1 MDFSTRLKQIISN
14 QGLSIRAFEEKIGC
28 SVGVINR
35 CISKKTDVTSSVV
48 IKIIST
54 CREINPDWLLI
65 GEGDMMRDGTKN
77 FAPTVPEN
85 GTKNFAPTVPE
96 NGTKTTHVVREVIE
110 PVLPKIKK
118 REKESSIPLI
128 PLYAMAGNF
137 PGESEIKEYDCTTYS
152 IPGLK
157 GADFMIQVKGNS
169 MQPTYNSGDI
179 VACRRINNIKD
190 SYFHWNRV
198 YVLDTDQGPIM
209 KRIKPGTDQD
219 SITIVS
225 DNPDFEPFQLHLS
238 QIYRLA
244 LVLGCI
250 KIE

>member
-1 MDFSTRLKQIISN
+1 MIERLHEFIKN
-14 QGLSIRAFEEKIGC
+14 QGLTISEFEKSIGASDGLLRRAIK
-28 SVGVINR
+28 N
-35 CISKKTDVTSSVV
+35 KTDINSKWIVF
-48 IKIIST
+48 IS
-54 CREINPDWLLI
+54 EKYPNLNLDWLI
-65 GEGDMMRDGTKN
+65 RFEGKMLRDIIHATN
-77 FAPTVPEN
+77 CAPTVPEN
-85 GTKNFAPTVPE
+85 GTKSSY
-96 NGTKTTHVVREVIE
+96 VVREVIE

-137 PGESEIKEYDCTTYS
+137 PGESEVQEYDCTTYS
-152 IPGLK
+152 IPDLK

>member
-14 QGLSIRAFEEKIGC
+14 QGLSVRAFEEKIGC

-35 CISKKTDVTSSVV
+35 CISKKTDVQSSVV

-54 CREINPDWLLI
+54 FRDINPDWLLI
-65 GEGDMMRDGTKN
+65 GEGEMMREANKN
-77 FAPTVPEN
+77 CAPTVPKN
-85 GTKNFAPTVPE
+85 GTKE
-96 NGTKTTHVVREVIE
+96 THTIHEVLVRTDFKPI
-110 PVLPKIKK
+110 KIKK
-118 REKESSIPLI
+118 QEPSVPLV

-137 PGESEIKEYDCTTYS
+137 PGESEVKECDCESYS
-152 IPGLK
+152 VPGLK

-169 MQPTYNSGDI
+169 MYPTYSSGDI
-179 VACRRINNIKD
+179 VACRRINNIQD
-190 SYFHWNRV
+190 SFFQWGRA

-250 KIE
+250 KLE

>member
-1 MDFSTRLKQIISN
+1 MDFSTRLKQIISI
-14 QGLSIRAFEEKIGC
+14 QGLSVRAFEEKIGC

-65 GEGDMMRDGTKN
+65 GEGDMMRDKTKK
-77 FAPTVPEN
+77 FIPSVPEN
-85 GTKNFAPTVPE
+85 GTKSTR
-96 NGTKTTHVVREVIE
+96 VVHD
-110 PVLPKIKK
+110 VLAAHPLIKMK
-118 REKESSIPLI
+118 SEEKETSIPLV
-128 PLYAMAGNF
+128 PLYAMAGKF
-137 PGESEIKEYDCTTYS
+137 PGESEVKEYDCETYS
-152 IPGLK
+152 VPGLK

-179 VACRRINNIKD
+179 VACKRINNIQD

-219 SITIVS
+219 NITIVS

-238 QIYRLA
+238 QIYRIA

-250 KIE
+250 KLE

>member
-1 MDFSTRLKQIISN
+1 MDFSTRLKQIIN
-14 QGLSIRAFEEKIGC
+14 IQGLSVRAFEEKIGC

-65 GEGDMMRDGTKN
+65 GEGDMMRDKTKN
-77 FAPTVPEN
+77 FTPTVPKN
-85 GTKNFAPTVPE
+85 GTKSTRFV
-96 NGTKTTHVVREVIE
+96 HD
-110 PVLPKIKK
+110 VLAAHSLIKIKSE
-118 REKESSIPLI
+118 EKESSIPLV
-128 PLYAMAGNF
+128 PLYAMAGKF
-137 PGESEIKEYDCTTYS
+137 PGESEVKEYDCETYS
-152 IPGLK
+152 VPGLK

-179 VACRRINNIKD
+179 VACKRINNIQD

-219 SITIVS
+219 NITIVS

-238 QIYRLA
+238 QIYRIA

-250 KIE
+250 KLE

>member
-1 MDFSTRLKQIISN
+1 MDFSTRLKQIISI
-14 QGLSIRAFEEKIGC
+14 QGLSVRAFEEKIGC

-65 GEGDMMRDGTKN
+65 GEGDMMRDKTKN
-77 FAPTVPEN
+77 FIPSVPEN
-85 GTKNFAPTVPE
+85 GTKSNR
-96 NGTKTTHVVREVIE
+96 VVHD
-110 PVLPKIKK
+110 VLAAHPLIKMK
-118 REKESSIPLI
+118 SEEKETSIPLV
-128 PLYAMAGNF
+128 PLYAMAGKF
-137 PGESEIKEYDCTTYS
+137 PGESEVKEYDCETYS
-152 IPGLK
+152 VPGLK

-179 VACRRINNIKD
+179 VACKRINNIQD

-219 SITIVS
+219 NITIVS

-238 QIYRLA
+238 QIYRIA

-250 KIE
+250 KLE